1 MLSVTKKLCNKPWE
15 GSYLLVWEEE
25 SHEPQ
30 GSHAH
35 RALDPWKWRTGAAN
49 PVPAAASGTSS

>member
-1 MLSVTKKLCNKPWE
+1 MLSETKKLCNKPWE
-15 GSYLLVWEEE
+15 ASYLLVWDEE

-35 RALDPWKWRTGAAN
+35 GALAPWKWRTGAN